1 MREYLSGHLPPK
13 VITALG
19 LLLFTGMMA
28 AGYLYNVTFIQ
39 LGLVDLGT
47 RLIGLNRPAVAG
59 YMAVLAVLTCATAL
73 LVGWAMLHR
82 PRLRH
87 FRFKLRAAFVAVAL
101 QALLTAAAPFLREP
115 GQLLA
120 WIVAGSL
127 ALGLAVPVTFGLAV
141 DLVPVRLRGHVAAAI
156 TAIAYFAAAVL
167 IRSWHIEDVAVQMLV
182 VIVPGAIALGVL
194 AFAPLPFVDE
204 WSRRHWS
211 PEFGRGRYVSAIE
224 SSTRPAWR
232 VAGIVALM
240 FAVFFIDS
248 LGFLRLAETPHLMAA
263 SWTATD
269 LAPRLTIGVVHVL
282 TAVIGGVIY
291 TNLGARHLF
300 YWIFAIFAL
309 VHLMYVFQA
318 WLTPLSGGT
327 VAQPALYATAVSL
340 YTVITFA
347 LWADISTPVTIGRNT
362 AVGVAL
368 SGWLATFLSTAVALR
383 WAASEVS
390 LEQHL
395 RWVDALALIFL
406 LLMLAL
412 AVWPTPRPQPPSGA
426 PMEKKRA

>member
-1 MREYLSGHLPPK
+1 MPDLLKGRLPPNL
-13 VITALG
+13 ALPLG
-19 LLLFTGMMA
+19 LMLFTGMMA
-28 AGYLYNVTFIQ
+28 AGYLYNVTFVQ

-47 RLIGLNRPAVAG
+47 RLIDLDRTAVAG
-59 YMAVLAVLTCATAL
+59 YMAVLAVLTCVTAL
-73 LVGWAMLHR
+73 LVGWAMIRR
-82 PRLRH
+82 PGRRTL
-87 FRFKLRAAFVAVAL
+87 RFKLRAAFAAVAL
-101 QALLTAAAPFLREP
+101 QAALTAVAPVLREP
-115 GQLLA
+115 EQLLA
-120 WIVAGSL
+120 WVVAASL

-141 DLVPVRLRGHVAAAI
+141 DLVPVRLRGHVAATI

-167 IRSWHIEDVAVQMLV
+167 MPSWQVEALANRMLAVIL
-182 VIVPGAIALGVL
+182 PGAAGLGVL

-204 WSRRHWS
+204 WSRHHQR
-211 PEFGRGRYVSAIE
+211 PEFGRGRYVAVIE
-224 SSTRPAWR
+224 SSARPVLR

-248 LGFLRLAETPHLMAA
+248 LGFLRLTETPHLMATG
-263 SWTATD
+263 WTATD

-282 TAVIGGVIY
+282 TALIGGVIY

-309 VHLMYVFQA
+309 VHLVYVFQT

-340 YTVITFA
+340 YTVLTFA
-347 LWADISTPVTIGRNT
+347 LWADLSTPETIGRNT

-383 WAASEVS
+383 WAASEVP

-395 RWVDALALIFL
+395 RLVDALALVFL

-412 AVWPTPRPQPPSGA
+412 TIWPSPRDRAAPELVEEKSG
-426 PMEKKRA
+426 